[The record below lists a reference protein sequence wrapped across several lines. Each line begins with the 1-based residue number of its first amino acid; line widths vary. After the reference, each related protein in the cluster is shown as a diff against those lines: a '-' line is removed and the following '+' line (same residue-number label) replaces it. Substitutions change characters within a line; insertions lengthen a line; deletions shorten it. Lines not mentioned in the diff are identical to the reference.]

1 MLSIIIPTYNE
12 EKNIKDVLKN
22 LFLSLIKLK
31 DKYEIIIVND
41 GSTDKTNEVLN
52 SFDNKKNLRILSLKK
67 NVGFGKAFVFGLK
80 KAKGDRIVM
89 IQGDNAW
96 NSKNLKKLFQ
106 AYNDKS
112 IDLLIQYNSKMLS
125 IRGLI
130 RTLLSKIFTKI
141 LNMLTKKNII
151 YHNGIQ
157 IHKKEILDKIKIK
170 EYHYCFQPEILLKTI
185 NYYKKIK
192 YIDMQSQERE
202 YGFSKAFKLKNIKS
216 VFNFFKTIY
225 VIYND

>member
-1 MLSIIIPTYNE
+1 MLSIIIPEYNE
-12 EKNIKDVLKN
+12 EKNIKNVLKN
-22 LFLSLIKLK
+22 LFLSSIIIK

-41 GSTDKTNEVLN
+41 GSTDKTKEIIN
-52 SFDNKKNLRILSLKK
+52 SFDNKKKLKILSLKK
-67 NVGFGKAFVFGLK
+67 NVGFGKAFLYGLK

-106 AYNDKS
+106 VYNDKN

-125 IRGLI
+125 TRGI
-130 RTLLSKIFTKI
+130 VRTLLSKTFTKI
-141 LNMLTKKNII
+141 LNILTKKNII

-157 IHKKEILDKIKIK
+157 VHQKKILNKIKIK

-185 NYYKKIK
+185 KYYKNIK

-202 YGFSKAFKLKNIKS
+202 YGFSKAFNIKNIKS
-216 VFNFFKTIY
+216 VFIFFKKIY
-225 VIYND
+225 RIYND

>member
-1 MLSIIIPTYNE
+1 MLSIIIPAYNE
-12 EKNIKDVLKN
+12 EKNIKNVLKN
-22 LFLSLIKLK
+22 LFLSSIIIK

-41 GSTDKTNEVLN
+41 GSTDKTKEIIN
-52 SFDNKKNLRILSLKK
+52 SFDNKKKLKILSLKK
-67 NVGFGKAFVFGLK
+67 NVGFGKAFLYGLK

-106 AYNDKS
+106 VYNDKN

-125 IRGLI
+125 TRGI
-130 RTLLSKIFTKI
+130 VRTLLSKTFTKI
-141 LNMLTKKNII
+141 LNILTKKNII

-157 IHKKEILDKIKIK
+157 VHQKKILNKIKIK

-185 NYYKKIK
+185 KYYKNIK

-202 YGFSKAFKLKNIKS
+202 YGFSKAFNIKNIKS
-216 VFNFFKTIY
+216 VFIFFKKIY
-225 VIYND
+225 RIYND

>member
-1 MLSIIIPTYNE
+1 MLSIIIPAYNE
-12 EKNIKDVLKN
+12 EKNIKNVLKN
-22 LFLSLIKLK
+22 LFLSSIIIK

-41 GSTDKTNEVLN
+41 GSTDKTKEIIN
-52 SFDNKKNLRILSLKK
+52 SFDNKKKLKILSLKK
-67 NVGFGKAFVFGLK
+67 NVGFGKAFLYGLK

-106 AYNDKS
+106 VYNDKN

-125 IRGLI
+125 TRGI
-130 RTLLSKIFTKI
+130 VRTLLSKTFTKI
-141 LNMLTKKNII
+141 LNILTKKNII

-157 IHKKEILDKIKIK
+157 VHQKKILNKIKIK

-185 NYYKKIK
+185 KYYKNIK

-202 YGFSKAFKLKNIKS
+202 YGFSKAFNIK
-216 VFNFFKTIY
+216 NKNMFFK
-225 VIYND
+225 NF

>member
-1 MLSIIIPTYNE
+1 MLSIIIPAYNE
-12 EKNIKDVLKN
+12 EKNIKNVLKN
-22 LFLSLIKLK
+22 LFLSSIILK

-41 GSTDKTNEVLN
+41 GSTDKTKEIIN
-52 SFDNKKNLRILSLKK
+52 SLDNKKKLKILSLKK
-67 NVGFGKAFVFGLK
+67 NVGFGKAFLYGLK
-80 KAKGDRIVM
+80 KANGDRIVM

-106 AYNDKS
+106 VYNDKN

-125 IRGLI
+125 TRGI
-130 RTLLSKIFTKI
+130 VRTLLSKTFTKI
-141 LNMLTKKNII
+141 LNILTKKNII

-157 IHKKEILDKIKIK
+157 VHQKKILNKIKIK

-185 NYYKKIK
+185 KYYKNIK

-202 YGFSKAFKLKNIKS
+202 YGFSKAFNIKNIKS
-216 VFNFFKTIY
+216 VFIFFKKIY
-225 VIYND
+225 RIYND

>member
-1 MLSIIIPTYNE
+1 MLSIIIPAYNE

-41 GSTDKTNEVLN
+41 GSTDKTNELIN

-67 NVGFGKAFVFGLK
+67 NVGFGKAFVYGLK

-96 NSKNLKKLFQ
+96 NLENLTKLFKV
-106 AYNDKS
+106 YNDKN

-125 IRGLI
+125 TRGI
-130 RTLLSKIFTKI
+130 VRTLLSKTFTKI
-141 LNMLTKKNII
+141 LNILTKKNII

-157 IHKKEILDKIKIK
+157 VHQKKILNKIKIK

-185 NYYKKIK
+185 KYYKNIK

-202 YGFSKAFKLKNIKS
+202 YGFSKAFNIKNIKS
-216 VFNFFKTIY
+216 VFIFFKKIY
-225 VIYND
+225 RIYND